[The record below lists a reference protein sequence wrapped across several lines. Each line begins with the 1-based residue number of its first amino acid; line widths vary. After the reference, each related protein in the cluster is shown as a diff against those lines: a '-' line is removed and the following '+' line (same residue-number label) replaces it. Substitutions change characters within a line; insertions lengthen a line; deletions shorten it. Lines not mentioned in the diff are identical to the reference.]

1 MKRLVVALTLAAVNF
16 GCSGFGGDK
25 SVLELSSAEALEQG
39 KALLAEEEYRQARS
53 YLIHAFEI
61 EPNSVNGREGL
72 LLAADSMFLAGGYG
86 NYVKAQ
92 ARYRDFL
99 NRFPTSDKAAYA
111 QLQLGLSIARRMERP
126 DRDMS
131 ISAEA
136 LGAFEDVQRFYPT
149 SEYAELAAAEAVQVR
164 YHLARHELIVA
175 RFYMRYQRYGTAFA
189 AIDRMEKILEDFPTF
204 PETDAVLFYLCRAYS
219 TSDTE
224 ELQEKARK
232 TCFRLKTQYP
242 ESKYIK
248 KLPKNLGSVSDE
260 QGVDTVVPA
269 DGGV

>member
-1 MKRLVVALTLAAVNF
+1 MKRLVVAMMLATVGF
-16 GCSGFGGDK
+16 GCSGFRGNNR
-25 SVLELSSAEALEQG
+25 VLALSSEEALTEG
-39 KALLAEEEYRQARS
+39 KALMAQEHYSEARS

-72 LLAADSMFLAGGYG
+72 LLAADSMFLAGGHG

-111 QLQLGLSIARRMERP
+111 QLQLGLSIARRMEKP

-131 ISAEA
+131 ISTEA

-149 SEYAELAAAEAVQVR
+149 SVYAEEAAAQAVLVR
-164 YHLARHELIVA
+164 HHQARHELGVA
-175 RFYMRYQRYGTAFA
+175 KFYLRYQRYGTAFA
-189 AIDRMEKILEDFPTF
+189 AIDRMEKILENYPTF
-204 PETDAVLFYLCRAYS
+204 PETDAVLLYLCRAY
-219 TSDTE
+219 TKGETE

-232 TCFRLKTQYP
+232 TCFRLQTQYP
-242 ESKYIK
+242 ESPYIK
-248 KLPKNLGSVSDE
+248 KLPKNLGRVSDE

>member
-1 MKRLVVALTLAAVNF
+1 MKGFAVALTLTTLAF
-16 GCSGFGGDK
+16 GCSGFGG
-25 SVLELSSAEALEQG
+25 SSGVLELSSVEALAEG
-39 KALLAEEEYRQARS
+39 KALMAEEEYGKARS

-72 LLAADSMFLAGGYG
+72 LLAADSMFLAGGHR

-99 NRFPTSDKAAYA
+99 NRFPTSDRAAYA
-111 QLQLGLSIARRMERP
+111 QFQLGLSIARRMVRP

-131 ISAEA
+131 ISTEA
-136 LGAFEDVQRFYPT
+136 LGAFEDVRRFYPT
-149 SEYAELAAAEAVQVR
+149 SEYAELAAAEAVLVR
-164 YHLARHELIVA
+164 HHLARHELIVA

-189 AIDRMEKILEDFPTF
+189 AIDRMEKILEDYPTF

-219 TSDTE
+219 TSGTE
-224 ELQEKARK
+224 GLQEKARK
-232 TCFRLKTQYP
+232 TSFRLQTQYP
-242 ESKYIK
+242 ESKYVK

-260 QGVDTVVPA
+260 QGVDIVVPA